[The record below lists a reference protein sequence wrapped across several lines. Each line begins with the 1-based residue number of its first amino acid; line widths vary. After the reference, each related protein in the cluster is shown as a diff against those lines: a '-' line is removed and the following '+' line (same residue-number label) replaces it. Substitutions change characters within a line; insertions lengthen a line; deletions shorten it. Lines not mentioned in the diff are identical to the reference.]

1 MYLSKRLVNGIIN
14 QFEIATFFCFFSFGR
29 LFASKTKKRSPEA
42 MKNHFGTFVF
52 KSYGLSYTVLYLFNV
67 AMYKVNDAV
76 VVLGVLV
83 LKSTALNDFHRF

>member
-1 MYLSKRLVNGIIN
+1 MAQLND
-14 QFEIATFFCFFSFGR
+14 C
-29 LFASKTKKRSPEA
+29 
-42 MKNHFGTFVF
+42 FGTFVF

-83 LKSTALNDFHRF
+83 LQSTALNNFHRF